1 MGAIVN
7 YAYNKIVKK
16 NENFISVIIGGT
28 GSGKSYSFIS
38 FAQKFQEKRP
48 GSHIWIIFR
57 HEELLNLL
65 IPSKNNI
72 KKGDVVIYEE
82 MGISADH
89 RKFWSI
95 TNDTIRYVSQIAR
108 NRNFCFLMNL
118 PFLNLL
124 DKDVLPLVHV
134 LFQTFS
140 KDAEKR
146 MVKCRL
152 LFNDVNYTTG
162 KSYFKFPMLY
172 VKEEKKWRKV
182 KYIDFPHPI
191 EEIKNGN
198 INSLKEYEIIKNQ
211 FNNEIYKKLL
221 DKSVKATSKL
231 DKKSNAT
238 DIKKIGDKIINN
250 LNKYI
255 KEFPKYDI
263 INISTIAIDFELGGP
278 SSKLIKKYVENK
290 LGIGYSGGKVD
301 RIAYPIIKNKT
312 RSKSRIIKRT

>member
-231 DKKSNAT
+231 EKKNTSTNVP
-238 DIKKIGDKIINN
+238 KLGEEV
-250 LNKYI
+250 I
-255 KEFPKYDI
+255 KEIEKYTRKYRGRTLV
-263 INISTIAIDFELGGP
+263 NENLIASKYGLGRP
-278 SSKLIKKYVENK
+278 SSKAVKRYVEDK
-290 LGIGYSGGKVD
+290 LGIGINVYTTNTNSN
-301 RIAYPIIKNKT
+301 PLIKNKT
-312 RSKSRIIKRT
+312 RSKSR